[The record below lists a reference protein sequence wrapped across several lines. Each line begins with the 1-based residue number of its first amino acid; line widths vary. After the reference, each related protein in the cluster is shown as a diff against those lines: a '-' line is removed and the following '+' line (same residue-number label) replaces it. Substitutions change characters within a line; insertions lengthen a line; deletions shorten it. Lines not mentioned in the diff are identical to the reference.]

1 MTLTRFQLKILAICS
16 MFLDH
21 AMKIFEDVLEPAMGQ
36 ILYTAVLSFGRMAFL
51 IFAFQLAEGVWHTH
65 NIKAYLKRLFG
76 FALLAEIPFQMVKS
90 LILTGQIVLSFGLTN
105 VMMTLFLGG
114 LSCVA
119 YAFSVQKDKREMGK
133 CAVFLIALLAEVM
146 GTDYGGFGVVFVFV
160 LWYTWHTP
168 QRWRAMFWMILFYYG
183 LWIPLALLSWGI
195 TFSAV
200 FQSVMYLA
208 VALGTLAL
216 LRQYR
221 GEMGRHGG
229 KYLFYLFYPVHLLV
243 LAGCYCLATY

>member
-36 ILYTAVLSFGRMAFL
+36 TLYTAVLSLGRMAFL

-65 NIKAYLKRLFG
+65 NVRAYLKRLFG
-76 FALLAEIPFQMVKS
+76 FALLSEIPFQMVKS
-90 LILTGQIVLSFGLTN
+90 LILTGKISLSFGLTN
-105 VMMTLFLGG
+105 VLMTLFLGV

-119 YAFSVQKDKREMGK
+119 YAYAAQKDRRDMGK
-133 CAVFLIALLAEVM
+133 FAVFLIALLAEVM

-160 LWYTWHTP
+160 LWYTWHSP
-168 QRWRAMFWMILFYYG
+168 QRWRAMFWMILFYYS

-195 TFSAV
+195 TFAAV
-200 FQSVMYLA
+200 FESFMYLA
-208 VALGTLAL
+208 VALGTWAL
-216 LRQYR
+216 LRQYH
-221 GEMGRHGG
+221 GEVGQKGG
-229 KYLFYLFYPVHLLV
+229 KYAFYLFYPVHLLC
-243 LAGCYCLATY
+243 LAGAYCLVM